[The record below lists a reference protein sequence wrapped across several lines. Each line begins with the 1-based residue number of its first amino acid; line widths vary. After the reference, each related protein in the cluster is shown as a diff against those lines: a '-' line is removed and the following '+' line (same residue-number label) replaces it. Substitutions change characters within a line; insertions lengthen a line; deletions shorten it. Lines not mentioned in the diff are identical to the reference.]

1 MGPDRAR
8 RMDGVASALRE
19 GLNVAVHSDHPVT
32 PINPLF
38 SMWVARSRKTRSGF
52 VLGEEERVSAHQA
65 LEAVTL
71 GPARLL
77 RKEAVL
83 GSLEVGKFADFTALS
98 GDPLQE
104 DADALLELKVLET
117 VVGGIPTGALR

>member
-1 MGPDRAR
+1 
-8 RMDGVASALRE
+8 
-19 GLNVAVHSDHPVT
+19 
-32 PINPLF
+32 
-38 SMWVARSRKTRSGF
+38 MWVARSRKTRSGF